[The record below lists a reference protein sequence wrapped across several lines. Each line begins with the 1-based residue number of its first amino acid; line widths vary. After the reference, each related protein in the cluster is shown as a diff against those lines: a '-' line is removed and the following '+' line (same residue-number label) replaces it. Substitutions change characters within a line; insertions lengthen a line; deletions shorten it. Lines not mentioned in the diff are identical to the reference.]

1 MAIKEKEHETC
12 GQLGLKQGHAILIP
26 FEIPLASASSA
37 PPRAAVLVLLFPNL
51 RRRNGLWHSG
61 RAMRQVWN
69 ETVTDSPE

>member
-1 MAIKEKEHETC
+1 MAIREEEHKTN
-12 GQLGLKQGHAILIP
+12 GQIGLKQGHAISIP
-26 FEIPLASASSA
+26 FEF
-37 PPRAAVLVLLFPNL
+37 PPCLRVRPPPCMFPNL